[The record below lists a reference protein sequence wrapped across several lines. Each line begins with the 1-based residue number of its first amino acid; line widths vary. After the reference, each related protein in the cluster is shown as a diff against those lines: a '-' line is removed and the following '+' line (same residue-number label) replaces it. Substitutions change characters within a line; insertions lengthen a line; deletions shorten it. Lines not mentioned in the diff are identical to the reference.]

1 MKNQEKDSGGHPRGG
16 GVAYLERSLG
26 ISREVTKN
34 GRPRQKCAK
43 KRSSMVIFFEHHAKA
58 TLLGRGRGPTA
69 GAIVQR
75 PLPSWRAKDE
85 AVMINL
91 P

>member
-1 MKNQEKDSGGHPRGG
+1 
-16 GVAYLERSLG
+16 
-26 ISREVTKN
+26 
-34 GRPRQKCAK
+34 
-43 KRSSMVIFFEHHAKA
+43 MVIFFEHHAKA